1 MYYRYIEKVFSESD
15 ADFDTIAAEIKIS
28 SQKLEKAGL
37 SQADVIAQLSEWIR
51 NKAGLSVNQQ
61 LACNIVVSFFI
72 QNCEVFH
79 K

>member
-1 MYYRYIEKVFSESD
+1 M
-15 ADFDTIAAEIKIS
+15 IAAEIKIS

-37 SQADVIAQLSEWIR
+37 SQPDVVAQLSEWIR
-51 NKAGLSVNQQ
+51 NKAGLSSDRK